1 MRKLVQFILSFA
13 IITGFTS
20 CKKDFVCKC
29 TQVYT
34 EPAYTSNSTGDNH
47 QGYQSVSTFTNVYKA
62 KKDEGESHC
71 KASEN
76 FQTYPSSNESDGQG
90 PATEVVTCELQ

>member
-1 MRKLVQFILSFA
+1 MKVLINSVLVLL
-13 IITGFTS
+13 IIICSAS

-62 KKDEGESHC
+62 KKDEGESYC